1 MPGVLDSPLFS
12 ELFYMHAVIIYN
24 FQFWLYLRWLLI
36 FCLDFL
42 MGASKIYY
50 QKNNLG
56 INLGVQTNSA
66 VCLLTLVIQTNI
78 FVQAIFRNLKAF
90 FFFWRV
96 SGKSDVSLQKARK
109 SNQIGDVFKWY
120 VLMLGK
126 HCNIM
131 CMFGD
136 EGVWVCVC

>member
-24 FQFWLYLRWLLI
+24 FQFWYK
-36 FCLDFL
+36 
-42 MGASKIYY
+42 SKIYY